1 VIRVLLAD
9 DQELLRDALAVI
21 LDAQPDMEI
30 IAQAATGAEALTL
43 VRDQIP
49 DVVVMDV
56 RMPVMDGIEATRRLR
71 AAGFNQL
78 GILMLT
84 TFDLDEYV
92 YAALR
97 AGANGFMLKDVP
109 RASVIAAVRTIAAGD
124 SLLAPAITRRL
135 IERYAAGPP
144 EATDPPAEL
153 ALLSPREKDTLLRLA
168 RGRSNAEI
176 ASDLFLSEATI
187 KTHVAAVLRKLELRD
202 RTQAVV
208 WAYEHG
214 IVRAGSLDTDG
225 SGAGESSRPI

>member
-1 VIRVLLAD
+1 MIRVLLAD

-21 LDAQPDMEI
+21 LDAQPDI
-30 IAQAATGAEALTL
+30 DVLAQAATGEEVLAM
-43 VRDQIP
+43 VREQVP

-71 AAGFNQL
+71 AAGFNRL

-97 AGANGFMLKDVP
+97 AGASGFMLKDVP

-135 IERYAAGPP
+135 IERYAAGAP
-144 EATDPPAEL
+144 ETAGPPAEL

-176 ASDLFLSEATI
+176 ASELFLSEATI

-208 WAYEHG
+208 WAYENG
-214 IVRAGSLDTDG
+214 IIRPGGADAEDG
-225 SGAGESSRPI
+225 SVPASQQ

>member
-21 LDAQPDMEI
+21 LDAQPDIEV
-30 IAQAATGAEALTL
+30 IAQAATGGEALEM
-43 VRDQIP
+43 VREQIP

-71 AAGFNQL
+71 AAGFNRL

-135 IERYAAGPP
+135 IERYASGPP
-144 EATDPPAEL
+144 ETADPPAEL

-176 ASDLFLSEATI
+176 ASDLFLSEATV

-208 WAYEHG
+208 WAYENG
-214 IVRAGSLDTDG
+214 IIRPGSADAEDD
-225 SGAGESSRPI
+225 SGAVDHR